1 MQTKAAIAS
10 GSDGFLLA
18 ILTAAL
24 IGSTLILVLG

>member
-1 MQTKAAIAS
+1 MQTKAAIAA

-24 IGSTLILVLG
+24 IGSALILAFG